1 MLADPRYGRLVLI
14 NPARGEPGAVSAGFG
29 ARWRESLELLPGPLK
44 SLASACMQSENTIQ
58 RYCLERW
65 LFRIRHWMAMVYRG
79 GGMNDLQRHWPLPV
93 RVGQALEAFRQH
105 DRGARKPEIK
115 IMKKCRKSTKFLG
128 RKARRARLG
137 CRPEQGRA
145 RMAGAF
151 DFKIDSNGAR
161 IVVAR
166 LPLTPDCTDD
176 DAIDAVIEALKH
188 DLDAV
193 APKMKAAVR
202 RQARRPQAAIIPLP
216 PRPI

>member
-1 MLADPRYGRLVLI
+1 
-14 NPARGEPGAVSAGFG
+14 
-29 ARWRESLELLPGPLK
+29 
-44 SLASACMQSENTIQ
+44 
-58 RYCLERW
+58 
-65 LFRIRHWMAMVYRG
+65 
-79 GGMNDLQRHWPLPV
+79 
-93 RVGQALEAFRQH
+93 
-105 DRGARKPEIK
+105 
-115 IMKKCRKSTKFLG
+115 
-128 RKARRARLG
+128 
-137 CRPEQGRA
+137 
-145 RMAGAF
+145 MAGAF